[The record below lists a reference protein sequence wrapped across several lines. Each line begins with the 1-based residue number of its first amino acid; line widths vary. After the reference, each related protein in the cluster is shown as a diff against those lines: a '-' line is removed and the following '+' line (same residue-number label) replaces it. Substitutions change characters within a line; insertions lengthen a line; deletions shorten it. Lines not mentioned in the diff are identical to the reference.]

1 MPAARKWQL
10 VLELQVGRFAS
21 FLSKKYYGVG
31 TKVEALLPSK
41 YLDLQVLVIL
51 PLLNVVFCLRLSAF
65 IARMYSENSPSTS
78 FLNILGDFY
87 PWQSRL
93 PEAP

>member
-1 MPAARKWQL
+1 MSLNLAGLHHFSQ
-10 VLELQVGRFAS
+10 
-21 FLSKKYYGVG
+21 KYYGVG

-51 PLLNVVFCLRLSAF
+51 PLPNVVFCLRLSAF

-87 PWQSRL
+87 PWQSL
-93 PEAP
+93 GY

>member
-1 MPAARKWQL
+1 MTFLFRSLGKLPAARKWQL
-10 VLELQVGRFAS
+10 VLELGRVAS

-65 IARMYSENSPSTS
+65 QPFAKR
-78 FLNILGDFY
+78 
-87 PWQSRL
+87 
-93 PEAP
+93 